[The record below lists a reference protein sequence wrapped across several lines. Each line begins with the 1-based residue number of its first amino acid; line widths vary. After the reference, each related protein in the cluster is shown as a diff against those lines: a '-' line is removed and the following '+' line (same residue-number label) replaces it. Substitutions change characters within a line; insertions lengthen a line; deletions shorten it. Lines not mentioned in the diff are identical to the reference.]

1 MAKAWNVKIDEQTYT
16 VKMKGSNVEING
28 EKLVLNKKYKKKTGL
43 VHEEYEFPVGS
54 KTALLVRKNLSAP
67 QLVID
72 GVDCATGE
80 QYVPFK
86 MPWWSYLFVI
96 LHLINFLNGAI
107 GGLAA
112 IVGIGATTAISTN
125 SRMNIVVRIL
135 LNAVV
140 LILAY
145 AVVFGLALAVAGVA
159 Y

>member
-1 MAKAWNVKIDEQTYT
+1 MAKAWDVKIDGQTYS

-80 QYVPFK
+80 TYVPFK
-86 MPWWSYLFVI
+86 MPWWSYIFIV
-96 LHLINFLNGAI
+96 LHFINCLNGAI
-107 GGLAA
+107 GLLAFVVA
-112 IVGIGATTAISTN
+112 IGATTSISTN
-125 SRMNIVVRIL
+125 TRMNVGVRIL
-135 LNAVV
+135 LDAVV
-140 LILAY
+140 LVLAY
-145 AVVFGLALAVAGVA
+145 AVVFGLAVALAGVA

>member
-1 MAKAWNVKIDEQTYT
+1 MAKAWNVKVDGQTYS

-28 EKLVLNKKYKKKTGL
+28 EKLVLSKKYKKKTGL

-86 MPWWSYLFVI
+86 MPWWSYIFI
-96 LHLINFLNGAI
+96 ALHFINCLNGAI
-107 GGLAA
+107 GLL
-112 IVGIGATTAISTN
+112 IFVVGIGATTSISTN
-125 SRMNIVVRIL
+125 NRMNVAVRVL
-135 LNAVV
+135 LDAVV
-140 LILAY
+140 LVLAY
-145 AVVFGLALAVAGVA
+145 AVVFGLAFALAGVA